1 MRPLDPLVA
10 DGPIRRPVNSRQA
23 ARQRLNVRAEPAPG
37 PKEAVRQ
44 QPVAAAPQARR
55 WGSARLRRR
64 VRLGAMVLGLAGVGC
79 SVALGLPMAG
89 IDKARTGLLGLAVE
103 AGLKV
108 GKITV
113 SGRNDIPREEL
124 LAAVSVKQGDPILEI
139 DTAAVRDRL
148 QQLGRVRTAS
158 VTRLLPDTIHI
169 ELVERRPLAIWQN
182 NGRHQLV
189 DQEGKVIA
197 GQVGN
202 ATGLPLVVGQGAPA
216 HAAEILSVIA
226 REPKLA
232 ALVVAAVR
240 VSDRRWD
247 VRLGNGI
254 TVRLPEV
261 DYAGAWHRLAALE
274 RSHGLTGRAIDAVDM
289 RLADRLV
296 IHMLDEALKSRLGPA
311 KNT

>member
-10 DGPIRRPVNSRQA
+10 DGPIRRPANPRQA
-23 ARQRLNVRAEPAPG
+23 ARQRLNVSAEPSP
-37 PKEAVRQ
+37 EAKVRVRQ
-44 QPVAAAPQARR
+44 ALASASPPRR
-55 WGSARLRRR
+55 WASPRLRRR
-64 VRLGAMVLGLAGVGC
+64 LRAGGAVLGVAGVAL
-79 SVALGLPMAG
+79 SLALGLPMEG
-89 IDKARTGLLGLAVE
+89 FSKAQAGLLALAME

-113 SGRNDIPREEL
+113 TGRSDIPRAEL
-124 LAAVSVKQGDPILEI
+124 LAALGVKQGDPILEI
-139 DTAAVRDRL
+139 DTAAVRARL
-148 QQLGRVRTAS
+148 EQLGRVRTVS
-158 VTRLLPDTIHI
+158 VTRLLPDTLHI

-182 NGRHQLV
+182 NGRHLLV
-189 DQEGKVIA
+189 DREGSVIS
-197 GQVGN
+197 GEVGN
-202 ATGLPLVVGQGAPA
+202 ISGLPLVVGKGAPA
-216 HAAEILSVIA
+216 HAARILTVISS
-226 REPKLA
+226 EPKLA

-240 VSDRRWD
+240 VGERRWD

-261 DYAGAWHRLAALE
+261 DFEGAWQRLAALE

-296 IHMLDEALKSRLGPA
+296 IHMLDDVPRSRLGPA